1 MLNSEKNILVV
12 YVQKKLKKH
21 SALHTK
27 KVLLLWV
34 NLKPLPKKNSMLVKK
49 NILFPSV
56 SKNSFLKFE

>member
-34 NLKPLPKKNSMLVKK
+34 NLKPLP
-49 NILFPSV
+49 LFLFSC
-56 SKNSFLKFE
+56 

>member
-12 YVQKKLKKH
+12 YVQKKIKN

-34 NLKPLPKKNSMLVKK
+34 KLKPLPLL
-49 NILFPSV
+49 LFSC
-56 SKNSFLKFE
+56 